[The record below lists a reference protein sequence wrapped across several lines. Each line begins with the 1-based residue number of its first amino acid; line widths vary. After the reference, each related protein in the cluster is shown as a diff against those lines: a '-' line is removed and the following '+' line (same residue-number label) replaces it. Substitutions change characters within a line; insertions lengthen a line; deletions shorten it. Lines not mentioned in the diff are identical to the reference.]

1 MNEPFPRP
9 FTERP
14 RIGIRLYVRGNTK
27 RFLTA
32 LVNEL
37 TNWVSK
43 TRLKSAQLLKMIVIL
58 CEESLTMDA
67 HFLLPAFI
75 KALGFAKNDKDKELH
90 EELTEVYKLLGRY
103 IKPDVYLHY
112 ILPRLRGDSDVLTF
126 GPDSAFRATA
136 LEFLYDLITGT
147 KPSQLP
153 VKNFFSS
160 I

>member
-1 MNEPFPRP
+1 
-9 FTERP
+9 
-14 RIGIRLYVRGNTK
+14 
-27 RFLTA
+27 
-32 LVNEL
+32 
-37 TNWVSK
+37 
-43 TRLKSAQLLKMIVIL
+43 
-58 CEESLTMDA
+58 MDA

-153 VKNFFSS
+153 VINFFPLLNL
-160 I
+160 IFNFVKIKIKTFVF